1 MQAALEV
8 LHHPLQAVLQDDLG
22 LPAILVAHLGYVGAA
37 ACRVVCCVLLVCN
50 LSIGVDDLLHKLQEQ
65 VQVKGVDEAESWN
78 GSRDKSTAQ
87 HVIEE

>member
-1 MQAALEV
+1 
-8 LHHPLQAVLQDDLG
+8 
-22 LPAILVAHLGYVGAA
+22 
-37 ACRVVCCVLLVCN
+37 
-50 LSIGVDDLLHKLQEQ
+50 